1 MGDRQQAISYLTQLK
16 RELGVQREQLLRPA
30 LAIEK
35 KLEHITAALAVL
47 LEQPQKEAVSPTG
60 TDDFPMAKLRKM
72 THRQAVVAL
81 ARHNGGTI
89 KAQDAKRIMIRAG
102 VMSDTKNSTN
112 MTHNAILQSG
122 EFARIGRG
130 EFRLKDAAVTPSSP
144 QLENVVRMSY
154 IPQ

>member
-1 MGDRQQAISYLTQLK
+1 
-16 RELGVQREQLLRPA
+16 VQ
-30 LAIEK
+30 AIEK

-47 LEQPQKEAVSPTG
+47 LEQPNKEVVSQAG

-72 THRQAVVAL
+72 SQRQAVVAL

-122 EFARIGRG
+122 EFDRIGRG
-130 EFRLKDAAVTPSSP
+130 EFRLKAGTVTPMSSE
-144 QLENVVRMSY
+144 LENVVRMSY
-154 IPQ
+154 STVKPVQ